1 MRGDSAVGRVLP
13 RRSERVDG
21 GVDRWSLA
29 LSRARPR
36 AENPPRAAGGGRR
49 PHCRGEALF
58 QLKKP
63 GDPMAATQ
71 KTATHVHE
79 DEMHLDHPPQVHHEG
94 HDHEHDHEH
103 PVEPVEV
110 LRVLFVALAAA
121 AVWFHLWEPF
131 HRVSVIGLAATL
143 IGGYPIFKEA
153 FENIVERRMTMEL
166 SMTIALLSALAI
178 GEFFTA
184 LVITAFVLGAEILE
198 GLTVGR
204 GRRAIQD
211 MLDFLPQIASV
222 LRDGQIV
229 EAPTQTILPGEI
241 VVIRPGS
248 RIPVDGQVVSGHSFV
263 EEAAITG
270 EPMPSEK
277 AAGKEVYAG
286 TINQAGSLQVRA
298 DRLGKETTFGKIIE
312 AVEKAEHS
320 RAPIQK
326 MADRLAGY
334 LVYFALGAAVLTFL
348 ITHNIRS
355 TISVIIV
362 AGACGIAVGTPL
374 AILGAIGRAARH
386 GSIIKG
392 GIYLEALGQL
402 NTVFLDKTG
411 TLTFGVP
418 LVTEVNPAPG
428 VTESSIL
435 EAAASAESS
444 SEHPLGRAIVR
455 VAELRNIPVSQ
466 PAHFE
471 YRIGRGVLAEVEG
484 KETVAG
490 NRALFAELGL
500 TLPERSSTE
509 GTEIFVAREG
519 RYVGSVV
526 VADQLRPGSASAV
539 RALQQMKIDVVLLT
553 GDTRKTAQAVAGQL
567 GIRNVHAEL
576 LPEQKTRHIAEQV
589 REGRVVAMLGD
600 GINDAP
606 ALSEATVGVAMGAG
620 TDVAR
625 ESADVVLIGNDLM
638 KFVETVRV
646 AKSCRS
652 IILQNF
658 YGTLIVD
665 TIGIG
670 LASAGY
676 LNPLLAAF
684 IHVASELTFILNSTR
699 LLPPRESQ
707 HVSIRDEVPAAS

>member
-1 MRGDSAVGRVLP
+1 MTVTHETFRNEPEFHADEP
-13 RRSERVDG
+13 RQLIDESLDDG
-21 GVDRWSLA
+21 
-29 LSRARPR
+29 
-36 AENPPRAAGGGRR
+36 
-49 PHCRGEALF
+49 
-58 QLKKP
+58 
-63 GDPMAATQ
+63 
-71 KTATHVHE
+71 
-79 DEMHLDHPPQVHHEG
+79 
-94 HDHEHDHEH
+94 HEHEH
-103 PVEPVEV
+103 GFELVEV
-110 LRVLFVALAAA
+110 LRVVFVALAAA

-131 HRVSVIGLAATL
+131 HRVSVIGLAAAL

-166 SMTIALLSALAI
+166 SMTIALVSALAI

-184 LVITAFVLGAEILE
+184 LVITAFVLAAEILE

-204 GRRAIQD
+204 GRRAIQN
-211 MLDFLPQIASV
+211 MLDFLPQVASV
-222 LRDGQIV
+222 LRGGQIV
-229 EAPTQTILPGEI
+229 DLPTKTILPGEI

-270 EPMPSEK
+270 EPMPTEK
-277 AAGKEVYAG
+277 TAGKDVYAG

-312 AVEKAEHS
+312 AVEEAEHS

-362 AGACGIAVGTPL
+362 AGACGIAAGTPL

-411 TLTFGVP
+411 TLTVGMP
-418 LVTEVNPAPG
+418 LVTEVNAAPG
-428 VTESSIL
+428 VSEGSLL

-455 VAELRNIPVSQ
+455 FAEQRSISVSQ
-466 PAHFE
+466 PTHFE
-471 YRIGRGVLAEVEG
+471 YRIGRGVLTEVEG
-484 KETVAG
+484 GQIVAG
-490 NRALFAELGL
+490 NRPLFAELGL
-500 TLPERSSTE
+500 TLPERTAAE
-509 GTEIFVAREG
+509 GTEIFVARNG
-519 RYVGSVV
+519 KYFGSVIV
-526 VADQLRPGSASAV
+526 SDQLRPGSASAV
-539 RALQQMKIDVVLLT
+539 RALQDMKIDVVLLT
-553 GDTRKTAQAVAGQL
+553 GDTMQTAQEVASHL
-567 GIRNVHAEL
+567 GIRNVHADL
-576 LPEQKTRHIAEQV
+576 LPEQKTDQIAEQV

-646 AKSCRS
+646 ARSCRS

-670 LASAGY
+670 LAAAGY

-699 LLPPRESQ
+699 LLPPTES
-707 HVSIRDEVPAAS
+707 RDESNRAETAIAT

>member
-1 MRGDSAVGRVLP
+1 MKVIL
-13 RRSERVDG
+13 ER
-21 GVDRWSLA
+21 
-29 LSRARPR
+29 
-36 AENPPRAAGGGRR
+36 E
-49 PHCRGEALF
+49 
-58 QLKKP
+58 
-63 GDPMAATQ
+63 T
-71 KTATHVHE
+71 
-79 DEMHLDHPPQVHHEG
+79 
-94 HDHEHDHEH
+94 HDHEQHTVAPGGAPHEESSHEH
-103 PVEPVEV
+103 GHEQGHEHGVELTEV
-110 LRVLFVALAAA
+110 LRVVFVALAAA
-121 AVWFHLWEPF
+121 AVWFRLWEPF
-131 HRVSVIGLAATL
+131 PRVSVIGLVATL

-166 SMTIALLSALAI
+166 SMTIALVSALAI

-184 LVITAFVLGAEILE
+184 LVITAFVLAAEILE

-211 MLDFLPQIASV
+211 MLDFLPQTASV
-222 LRDGQIV
+222 LRDGQLV
-229 EAPTQTILPGEI
+229 EVTTQTIVPGEI

-263 EEAAITG
+263 EQAAITG

-277 AAGKEVYAG
+277 TTGSEVYAG

-326 MADRLAGY
+326 TADRLAGY

-362 AGACGIAVGTPL
+362 AGACGIAAGTPL
-374 AILGAIGRAARH
+374 AILGAIGRAARQ

-392 GIYLEALGQL
+392 GISLEALGRL
-402 NTVFLDKTG
+402 DTVFLDKTG
-411 TLTFGVP
+411 TITFGEPTVARVRP
-418 LVTEVNPAPG
+418 EQGISEHVLVQ
-428 VTESSIL
+428 
-435 EAAASAESS
+435 AAASAEHG

-455 VAELRNIPVSQ
+455 YAEEAKIPIYEPGDFRYEV
-466 PAHFE
+466 
-471 YRIGRGVLAEVEG
+471 GRGI
-484 KETVAG
+484 VARVQGERIAVG
-490 NRALFAELGL
+490 NRAHLLSLGVEVPAQIPAFAG
-500 TLPERSSTE
+500 TLVLVTS
-509 GTEIFVAREG
+509 GD
-519 RYVGSVV
+519 RYCGAISVE
-526 VADQLRPGSASAV
+526 DQVRPGAAIAV
-539 RALQQMKIDVVLLT
+539 KALEAMKTRVILLT
-553 GDTRKTAQAVAGQL
+553 GDTQSAAEAVADQM
-567 GIRNVHAEL
+567 GIIHFHSDL
-576 LPEQKTRHIAEQV
+576 LPEQKAVEVAAHTKK
-589 REGRVVAMLGD
+589 GRMVAMLGD

-606 ALSEATVGVAMGAG
+606 ALIEATVGVAMGSG

-625 ESADVVLIGNDLM
+625 ESADVVLIGNDLE
-638 KFVETVRV
+638 KFVETVRI
-646 AKSCRS
+646 ARRCRA
-652 IILQNF
+652 IIFQNF

-670 LASAGY
+670 LAAAGL

-699 LLPPRESQ
+699 LLPSRRPEAISHRM
-707 HVSIRDEVPAAS
+707 AAAPVTHHFR

>member
-1 MRGDSAVGRVLP
+1 
-13 RRSERVDG
+13 
-21 GVDRWSLA
+21 
-29 LSRARPR
+29 
-36 AENPPRAAGGGRR
+36 
-49 PHCRGEALF
+49 
-58 QLKKP
+58 
-63 GDPMAATQ
+63 MAATYD
-71 KTATHVHE
+71 TATHVHE
-79 DEMHLDHPPQVHHEG
+79 DEMHLDRPPQQHHEG
-94 HDHEHDHEH
+94 HDHEDGHENAF
-103 PVEPVEV
+103 ELVEV

-131 HRVSVIGLAATL
+131 HRVSVVGLAATL

-153 FENIVERRMTMEL
+153 VENIVERRMTMEL
-166 SMTIALLSALAI
+166 SMTIALVSALAI

-211 MLDFLPQIASV
+211 MLDFLPQVASV
-222 LRDGQIV
+222 LRNGQIV
-229 EAPTQTILPGEI
+229 EVPTQTIDPSEV

-248 RIPVDGQVVSGHSFV
+248 RIPVDGQVVQGHSFV

-277 AAGKEVYAG
+277 TVGKEVFAG

-362 AGACGIAVGTPL
+362 AGACGIAAGTPL
-374 AILGAIGRAARH
+374 AILGAIGRAARQ

-402 NTVFLDKTG
+402 QTVFLDKTG
-411 TLTFGVP
+411 TLTFGLP
-418 LVTEVNPAPG
+418 SVTEVRAAPG
-428 VTESSIL
+428 TGESTLL
-435 EAAASAESS
+435 EVAAGAEST
-444 SEHPLGRAIVR
+444 SEHPLGRSIVQLAVER
-455 VAELRNIPVSQ
+455 GVSLSH
-466 PAHFE
+466 PEHFE
-471 YRIGRGVLAEVEG
+471 YRIGRGVVARLAGE
-484 KETVAG
+484 ETIVG
-490 NRALFAELGL
+490 NRQLLEELAIALPQRA
-500 TLPERSSTE
+500 PVSD
-509 GTEIFVAREG
+509 GTEIFVARGG
-519 RYVGSVV
+519 RYLGSIV
-526 VADQLRPGSASAV
+526 VADQMRPSAASAIQ
-539 RALQQMKIDVVLLT
+539 ALQAMNIDVVLLT
-553 GDTRKTAQAVAGQL
+553 GDAAPTARAVASQL
-567 GIRNVHAEL
+567 GIREVHAEL
-576 LPEQKTRHIAEQV
+576 LPEQKTHLIAEQV
-589 REGRVVAMLGD
+589 RTGRVVAMLGD

-606 ALSEATVGVAMGAG
+606 ALAEATVGVAMGAG

-625 ESADVVLIGNDLM
+625 ESADVVLIGNDLE
-638 KFVETVRV
+638 KFAQTVRV
-646 AKSCRS
+646 ARNCRR

-658 YGTLIVD
+658 YGTLVVD

-670 LASAGY
+670 LAAAGY

-699 LLPPRESQ
+699 LLPPREKPDTAHSL
-707 HVSIRDEVPAAS
+707 AASPAV

>member
-1 MRGDSAVGRVLP
+1 MTTVP
-13 RRSERVDG
+13 KTERRAGLGQVAEPGVHLLQTEDG
-21 GVDRWSLA
+21 
-29 LSRARPR
+29 LSRNAP
-36 AENPPRAAGGGRR
+36 
-49 PHCRGEALF
+49 
-58 QLKKP
+58 
-63 GDPMAATQ
+63 
-71 KTATHVHE
+71 E
-79 DEMHLDHPPQVHHEG
+79 D
-94 HDHEHDHEH
+94 HDHEHGFELA
-103 PVEPVEV
+103 EV
-110 LRVLFVALAAA
+110 LRVVFVALAAA
-121 AVWFHLWEPF
+121 AVWFHVWEPF
-131 HRVSVIGLAATL
+131 HRVSVIGLAAAL

-166 SMTIALLSALAI
+166 SMTIALVSALAI

-184 LVITAFVLGAEILE
+184 LVITAFVLAAEILE

-211 MLDFLPQIASV
+211 MLNFLPQTASV
-222 LRDGQIV
+222 LQGDQIV
-229 EAPTQTILPGEI
+229 EVDTNSILPGEI

-248 RIPVDGQVVSGHSFV
+248 RIPVDGQVVNGHSFV
-263 EEAAITG
+263 EQAAITG

-277 AAGKEVYAG
+277 TTGSEVYAG
-286 TINQAGSLQVRA
+286 TINQAGTLQVRA
-298 DRLGKETTFGKIIE
+298 ERLGKETTFGKIIE
-312 AVEKAEHS
+312 AVERAEHS

-348 ITHNIRS
+348 ITHNLRS

-362 AGACGIAVGTPL
+362 AGACGIAAGTPL
-374 AILGAIGRAARH
+374 AILGAIGRAARL

-402 NTVFLDKTG
+402 STVFLDKTG
-411 TLTFGVP
+411 TLTFGMP
-418 LVTEVNPAPG
+418 LVTEVDPAPG
-428 VTESSIL
+428 VTESVLL
-435 EAAASAESS
+435 ETAASAESS

-455 VAELRNIPVSQ
+455 LAEQRNIPVLQ

-471 YRIGRGVLAEVEG
+471 YRIGRGVLAKVEG
-484 KETVAG
+484 EETVAG
-490 NRALFAELGL
+490 NRRFFTELGL
-500 TLPERSSTE
+500 TLPELAVAE
-509 GTEIFVAREG
+509 GTEIFVARNG
-519 RYVGSVV
+519 KYLGSVA
-526 VADQLRPGSASAV
+526 VADQLRPSAATAV
-539 RALQQMKIDVVLLT
+539 KALQEMKIDVVLLT
-553 GDTRKTAQAVAGQL
+553 GDAQQTAQVVAGHL
-567 GIRNVHAEL
+567 GVHNVHAEL
-576 LPEQKTRHIAEQV
+576 LPEQKASHIAEQV

-606 ALSEATVGVAMGAG
+606 ALSEATVGVAMGGG

-638 KFVETVRV
+638 KFVETVRI
-646 AKSCRS
+646 ARNCRS

-670 LASAGY
+670 LAAAGY

-707 HVSIRDEVPAAS
+707 HVSNREQTPVAI

>member
-1 MRGDSAVGRVLP
+1 MAVTH
-13 RRSERVDG
+13 E
-21 GVDRWSLA
+21 
-29 LSRARPR
+29 
-36 AENPPRAAGGGRR
+36 
-49 PHCRGEALF
+49 
-58 QLKKP
+58 
-63 GDPMAATQ
+63 
-71 KTATHVHE
+71 TATHLHE
-79 DEMHLDHPPQVHHEG
+79 HELHSRPPHQHHEEG
-94 HDHEHDHEH
+94 HGEEHDHQHAFEL
-103 PVEPVEV
+103 VEV
-110 LRVLFVALAAA
+110 LRVLLVALAAA

-153 FENIVERRMTMEL
+153 VENIIERRMTMEL
-166 SMTIALLSALAI
+166 SMTIALVSALAI

-184 LVITAFVLGAEILE
+184 LVITAFVLAAEILE

-211 MLDFLPQIASV
+211 MLDFLPQVASV
-222 LRDGQIV
+222 LRNGQIV
-229 EAPTQTILPGEI
+229 EVRTQTILPGEI

-277 AAGKEVYAG
+277 TAGKEVFAG

-348 ITHNIRS
+348 LTHNIRS

-362 AGACGIAVGTPL
+362 AGACGIAAGTPL

-411 TLTFGVP
+411 TLTFGTP
-418 LVTEVNPAPG
+418 SVTEVNPAPG
-428 VTESSIL
+428 VNESSLI
-435 EAAASAESS
+435 EVAANAESS

-455 VAELRNIPVSQ
+455 LAEQRRIPVSQ
-466 PAHFE
+466 PTHFE

-484 KETVAG
+484 EETVAG
-490 NRALFAELGL
+490 NRPLFTELGL
-500 TLPERSSTE
+500 KLPERATAQ
-509 GTEIFVAREG
+509 GTEIFVARNG
-519 RYVGSVV
+519 QYVGSLV

-539 RALQQMKIDVVLLT
+539 KALQEMKIDVVLLT
-553 GDTRKTAQAVAGQL
+553 GDTRQTAQALAGHL

-576 LPEQKTRHIAEQV
+576 LPEQKTHQIAEQV

-646 AKSCRS
+646 AKSCRA

-658 YGTLIVD
+658 YGTVIVD

-670 LASAGY
+670 LAAAGY

-707 HVSIRDEVPAAS
+707 HISNRDEAPIAI